1 MVLTQL
7 QENQQ
12 LEHMGQN
19 PASPPV
25 VHPAGIQGSSNLRMF
40 PAVMARVIPVIS
52 TNKSPHRNNM
62 FFIPLK

>member
-1 MVLTQL
+1 MVDTMVLTQL

-40 PAVMARVIPVIS
+40 PAVMPE
-52 TNKSPHRNNM
+52 
-62 FFIPLK
+62 LYQL